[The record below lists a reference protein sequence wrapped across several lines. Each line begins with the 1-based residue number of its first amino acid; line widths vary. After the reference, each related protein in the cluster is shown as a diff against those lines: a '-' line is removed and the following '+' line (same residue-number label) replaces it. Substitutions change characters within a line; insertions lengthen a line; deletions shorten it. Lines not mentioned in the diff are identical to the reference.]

1 MKRIH
6 IVITT
11 LLLFLSTSTH
21 AMKEI
26 ASPIENPTHVK
37 FLSNATV
44 AIGGTNGFCIHNIHT
59 QKTAHFQP
67 NDAIYDMCDNPS
79 KTRLAVSCNG
89 IITIYDIKTPTDK
102 KTFDIKTLVPKI
114 TAEPIAI
121 TFNSQ
126 NEHILFMHDRFVLIA
141 LNTTTDTA
149 STLYSFCAPNNLTTP
164 IPKRPIICHPLKE
177 EVLFNSFCDCGH
189 QFHCKI
195 YTPQDIQALEYITYV
210 KDYILNAV
218 GSLQAIKVFNEISSK
233 WGLRLHPYPYHDFNA
248 YIACDT
254 KNNAQC
260 TAMAFHPQQNV
271 LATLFDNHELH
282 YWDCKKINWSTT
294 KNKDKIKP
302 YRTIT
307 LPEHCK
313 APTSTC
319 YNGLSFSPNG
329 KYLILALQDR
339 CILRNIAWDLCS
351 AEKQKSLI
359 LVYWALR
366 NQTDETLLPQEI
378 IQECIRLLH
387 CYKK

>member
-1 MKRIH
+1 MKHTH

-11 LLLFLSTSTH
+11 FIAFSSTLAC

-26 ASPIENPTHVK
+26 PSPIKNPTHVK

-44 AIGGTNGFCIHNIHT
+44 AIGGTNGFCIHNIWT
-59 QKTAHFQP
+59 QKTNHFQQT
-67 NDAIYDMCDNPS
+67 DAIYDMCDNPS
-79 KTRLAVSCNG
+79 KTRLAISYNG

-126 NEHILFMHDRFVLIA
+126 NEHILFMHDRSVLMA
-141 LNTTTDTA
+141 LNTTTGTTE
-149 STLYSFCAPNNLTTP
+149 TLNISDVP
-164 IPKRPIICHPLKE
+164 IDQTVPKRPIICDSSQQ
-177 EVLFNSFCDCGH
+177 VLFNSYCWHCRI
-189 QFHCKI
+189 FHLMSYAPEKVTAL
-195 YTPQDIQALEYITYV
+195 YTDIVNNYR
-210 KDYILNAV
+210 LNIHN
-218 GSLQAIKVFNEISSK
+218 SLQAVNALVHNNLYYLK
-233 WGLRLHPYPYHDFNA
+233 LHIYPYKSDNGV
-248 YIACDT
+248 ITCDT

-260 TAMAFHPQQNV
+260 TAMAFHPQQDV

-313 APTSTC
+313 APTRTC
-319 YNGLSFSPNG
+319 HNGLSFSPNG

-339 CILRNIAWDLCS
+339 CILRNIVWDLCS